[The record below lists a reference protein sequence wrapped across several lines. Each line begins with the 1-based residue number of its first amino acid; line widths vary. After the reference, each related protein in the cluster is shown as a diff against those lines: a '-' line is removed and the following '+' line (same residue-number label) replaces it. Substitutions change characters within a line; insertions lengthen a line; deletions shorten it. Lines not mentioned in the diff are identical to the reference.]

1 MIAQYNSKT
10 DSIFGLSMKNYIDS
24 YTFREKNFSVEN

>member
-10 DSIFGLSMKNYIDS
+10 DSIFGLSVKNYIDS
-24 YTFREKNFSVEN
+24 DTFRVKTFSVEN